1 MLKTIAIAGLLMVG
15 PSLTTVSA
23 SSSEDNHKAEHATG
37 ITAEELV
44 RGLKSAAHNIEQEIP
59 KIGSAIGETIKKI
72 TEKHSDKKPREDTSK
87 DKK

>member
-15 PSLTTVSA
+15 LSLTTVSA
-23 SSSEDNHKAEHATG
+23 SHSEDNHKTEHTTG

-44 RGLKSAAHNIEQEIP
+44 RGLKSAARTIEQEIP
-59 KIGSAIGETIKKI
+59 KIGSAIGETFKKF
-72 TEKHSDKKPREDTSK
+72 TEKHPDKKPRQGTSK